1 MHIHIHRNYIHKK
14 SMSIAHHFV
23 RRDCPKRIHGLTG
36 TAYTSGVC
44 APFTVYQPL
53 QATAWSAKRRT
64 SIVLEKHMS

>member
-1 MHIHIHRNYIHKK
+1 
-14 SMSIAHHFV
+14 MSIAPHFV

-36 TAYTSGVC
+36 TAHTTGVC

-53 QATAWSAKRRT
+53 QATAGSAKRGR